1 VKVLRRCIGSY
12 AGMRCAGH
20 VEVVL
25 VSVVWSAI
33 TVAAEWE
40 TDEGARE

>member
-1 VKVLRRCIGSY
+1 VTPLLWFACGCVVG
-12 AGMRCAGH
+12 GVCA
-20 VEVVL
+20 VVGL

-40 TDEGARE
+40 TDEGAGE